1 MSKLKLQVE
10 RAMSNG
16 IGAASAA
23 SSSTGEERHVR
34 RPVRKG
40 HAKKKQKESAAQH
53 KHSAPVLLR
62 SLAAMC
68 KGRPRPP
75 FHALSDDVQPKEMP
89 SKPFK
94 KVNIRPPVKAMPSM
108 PPATSLGAA
117 SSKAAP
123 PVGPPAKAMPK
134 VKEKIKEELL
144 EVKIESVE
152 SSKEDEVME
161 LEDQPNHQSVG
172 APGQTPRGPEFL
184 RLAQQNWNWDPASP
198 KFDHCTWGGCIQK
211 NQR

>member
-134 VKEKIKEELL
+134 VKEKIKEEVL

-152 SSKEDEVME
+152 SS
-161 LEDQPNHQSVG
+161 
-172 APGQTPRGPEFL
+172 
-184 RLAQQNWNWDPASP
+184 
-198 KFDHCTWGGCIQK
+198 
-211 NQR
+211 